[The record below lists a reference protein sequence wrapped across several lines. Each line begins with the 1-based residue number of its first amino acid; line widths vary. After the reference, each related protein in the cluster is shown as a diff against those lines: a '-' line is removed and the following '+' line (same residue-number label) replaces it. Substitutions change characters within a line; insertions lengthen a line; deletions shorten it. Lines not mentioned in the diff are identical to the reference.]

1 MKSTIALLQREFS
14 LEIRQSYALFGVVL
28 YILSTVYVCYLSF
41 NTLDQG
47 ATWNALLWI
56 IVLFSSFN
64 AVGRSFSSETRGK
77 NLYTYTLAHPQQIIV
92 AKLIYNALT
101 MIFLGILTLGFYLVF
116 LGPDVL
122 SRADVPQF
130 VVVYSLGTVAFA
142 SALTLISAIASA
154 AGNNSG
160 LMALLGFPVVIPFL
174 IVMIDSTSKALNR
187 MPWSENAMN
196 LLLLGGIMA
205 LASMLSVVLFP
216 YIWRD

>member
-64 AVGRSFSSETRGK
+64 AVGRSFASETRGK

-116 LGPDVL
+116 LGPSVL
-122 SRADVPQF
+122 ERADVAQF
-130 VVVYSLGTVAFA
+130 VVVYTLGTVAFA

-154 AGNNSG
+154 ASNNSG

-174 IVMIDSTSKALNR
+174 IVMIDSTSKALNQ

-196 LLLLGGIMA
+196 LLLLGGIMT